1 MDVTATRL
9 SAHSW
14 FIALPREARS
24 SPTPRRAGMRI
35 VRRSPVPFLMA
46 LCCQAGL
53 TDLATAASSWTNH
66 GPDGGGVTAIAIDP
80 VHPDTLYAGTWTA
93 GTWKSIDGGSDWT
106 HTSTGLPSSDV
117 RDLA

>member
-1 MDVTATRL
+1 
-9 SAHSW
+9 
-14 FIALPREARS
+14 
-24 SPTPRRAGMRI
+24 MRI

-53 TDLATAASSWTNH
+53 TDLATAASSWTNP

-106 HTSTGLPSSDV
+106 HASTGLPSSDV
-117 RDLA
+117 RDLALDPRTPTTVWAATGGGIAKSVDGGQSWL